1 MPQWLRARA
10 APRLLPSLVWLI
22 LAFGAVTYTLEVFF
36 SMGHLTWVLCAVS
49 FVLNGVSLILHLVH
63 GALKRRLAVDR
74 VIVCVNVA
82 SLSAAALMREHLTAK
97 TFWAVSAGVPLV
109 SWYCFWACHAATAM
123 PSAGEALRPAK
134 DLAQCHPVNKLAVVF
149 VLLGEY
155 FQFNSLPFNPDLG
168 FWTDMPSFSALF
180 EASFFVVRDEPHN
193 RTLTASASGG
203 ADAGAD
209 AGAGAD
215 VDVEGSLSL
224 WYAPRF
230 ESVFWYCTALGV
242 GWTLF
247 AALFMCRLTALRRQ
261 QAWSADYTMGH
272 PAYLAVLT

>member
-10 APRLLPSLVWLI
+10 APRLLPSLVWLT

-36 SMGHLTWVLCAVS
+36 SLGHLTWVLCAVS

-193 RTLTASASGG
+193 HTLTASAPACLANVATARARDSSF
-203 ADAGAD
+203 DD
-209 AGAGAD
+209 
-215 VDVEGSLSL
+215 LSRAKPSVRAQ
-224 WYAPRF
+224 APR
-230 ESVFWYCTALGV
+230 S
-242 GWTLF
+242 
-247 AALFMCRLTALRRQ
+247 
-261 QAWSADYTMGH
+261 QATEWSALPTSNK
-272 PAYLAVLT
+272 AQTTRS